1 MGMGFRIFFVGE
13 DGSLQRISLARYERL
28 YRKDSK
34 ECLPRYADK
43 RVRCAMVVLDV
54 EDRKPQSIARID
66 CSLVPFDSEGRVDLK
81 EWEKR
86 SQLVGYFLD
95 LPIEEQSQDKII
107 DAQSLFA
114 KKRYEREA
122 KWSLTP
128 EIEQAI
134 EAAIF
139 GSNSGFYS

>member
-1 MGMGFRIFFVGE
+1 MGMGFRIFFVDE

-34 ECLPRYADK
+34 ERLPRYADK
-43 RVRCAMVVLDV
+43 QVRCAMVVLDV
-54 EDRKPQSIARID
+54 EDRKPQSIAWID
-66 CSLVPFDSEGRVDLK
+66 CSIVPFDSEGRVDLK

-128 EIEQAI
+128 DIEQAI

-139 GSNSGFYS
+139 GPNSGFYS

>member
-1 MGMGFRIFFVGE
+1 MGIGFRIFFVDE
-13 DGSLQRISLARYERL
+13 DDSLERISLARYERL

-34 ECLPRYADK
+34 ERLPRYAGK
-43 RVRCAMVVLDV
+43 HVRCAMIALDL
-54 EDRKPQSIARID
+54 EDRKPQSITWVD
-66 CSLVPFDSEGRVDLK
+66 CSIVPFDTEGRLDFK

-86 SQLVGYFLD
+86 SQLIGYFLD
-95 LPIEEQSQDKII
+95 LPIEEQRQDKII

-139 GSNSGFYS
+139 GPNS